1 MSISEYNKKRNFKA
15 TSEPKGKVEKLN
27 TNRFVI
33 QYHQARAK
41 HYDFRLEHNGVLL
54 SWAVPK
60 GLSTNPKDKRL
71 AVHVEDHPVDYI
83 NFEGIIPNVERR
95 YRESTSD
102 YAKEEIALFKSKTLT
117 DEDLKKDNIIFVM
130 NEYLKTAIAERGRHH
145 NVFLLGNTDIPDPF
159 GQQVEDYQFVKNMI
173 EQAIDKELL
182 RLENLR

>member
-1 MSISEYNKKRNFKA
+1 MKKNVLFVCAGNTCRSPMAEFILKTKRPDFYVKSAGIYDIDGFPMSRGAQI
-15 TSEPKGKVEKLN
+15 
-27 TNRFVI
+27 
-33 QYHQARAK
+33 
-41 HYDFRLEHNGVLL
+41 VL
-54 SWAVPK
+54 S
-60 GLSTNPKDKRL
+60 GEN
-71 AVHVEDHPVDYI
+71 
-83 NFEGIIPNVERR
+83 
-95 YRESTSD
+95 